1 MQLNCFG
8 KIIILYTRLQDI
20 EPEADVTGAQEER
33 NNQSNVVSFQDH
45 VA

>member
-1 MQLNCFG
+1 MNPEEVVG
-8 KIIILYTRLQDI
+8 LQDI
-20 EPEADVTGAQEER
+20 EPEADVTGAQGER